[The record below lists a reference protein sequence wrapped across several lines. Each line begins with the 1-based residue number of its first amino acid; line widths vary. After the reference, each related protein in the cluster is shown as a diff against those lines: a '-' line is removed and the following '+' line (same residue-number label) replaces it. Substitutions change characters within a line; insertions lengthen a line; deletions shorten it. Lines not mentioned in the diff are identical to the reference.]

1 MNVKDHYVVICLDI
15 GAFSVRR
22 VPGLPPSLGM
32 RAHYLATVL
41 TALIATT
48 PAAFSPAAATADQ
61 QALGQQSIG
70 QQSIARHHGV
80 RITKI
85 AFDPAGADSPVTNAK
100 LNAEWIR
107 VTNHF
112 HSARKLTGWKIRDAS
127 GHVYK
132 FGTLKLA
139 AGASVRL
146 HTGKGTNTK
155 ANRYWKLN
163 NYVWNNGGDTAVLKN
178 AGGTVIDRCPYNG
191 TGSATNC

>member
-1 MNVKDHYVVICLDI
+1 MNVKNHYVTICLDMNAFCG
-15 GAFSVRR
+15 GA

-32 RAHYLATVL
+32 GAHRLATVL

-48 PAAFSPAAATADQ
+48 PAAFSPAAATPDQ
-61 QALGQQSIG
+61 QSTS

-80 RITKI
+80 RITRI
-85 AFDPAGADSPVTNAK
+85 AFDSPGADTPVTNAK

-112 HSARKLTGWKIRDAS
+112 HSARKITGWKVRDAS
-127 GHVYK
+127 GHTYT

-155 ANRYWKLN
+155 ANRYWRLD

-178 AGGTVIDRCPYNG
+178 AAGTVIDRCPYDG